1 MRLPRFYPIL
11 DTATLAIPLEVASG
25 ILLEEGAQI
34 LQLRHKEHFS
44 REMFD
49 IAGRVAT
56 LCRQAGALFVLN
68 DRADLAAL
76 LDAAVHLGQEDLTPE
91 QARRVMGSAV
101 IGYSTHNEA
110 QLRSSNE
117 QPADYV
123 ALGPIF
129 QTLSKRNPD
138 PVVSVLELKRLR
150 SLTER
155 PLVAIGGITR
165 ENAAAA
171 LAAGADSVAVIGDL
185 CPRDGDRAALKERA
199 REWMRLTN
207 E

>member
-1 MRLPRFYPIL
+1 
-11 DTATLAIPLEVASG
+11 
-25 ILLEEGAQI
+25 
-34 LQLRHKEHFS
+34 
-44 REMFD
+44 
-49 IAGRVAT
+49 
-56 LCRQAGALFVLN
+56 VLN

-91 QARRVMGSAV
+91 QARRVMGSSV

-110 QLRSSNE
+110 QLRSSND

>member
-49 IAGRVAT
+49 TAGRVAT

-91 QARRVMGSAV
+91 QARRVMGSSV

-110 QLRSSNE
+110 QLRSSND

>member
-11 DTATLAIPLEVASG
+11 DTAGVAIPLETAAG
-25 ILLEEGAQI
+25 ILLDEGAQI
-34 LQLRHKEHFS
+34 LQLRRKGHFG
-44 REMFD
+44 REMFET
-49 IAGRVAT
+49 AGRLAT

-129 QTLSKRNPD
+129 QTASKRNPD
-138 PVVSVLELKRLR
+138 PVVGVQVLKHLR

-155 PLVAIGGITR
+155 PLVAIGGITL
-165 ENAAAA
+165 ENAASV
-171 LAAGADSVAVIGDL
+171 LRAGADSVAVIGGL
-185 CPRDGDRAALKERA
+185 SLRDGDRAALRERA

>member
-11 DTATLAIPLEVASG
+11 DTAMLAIPLEAAAG
-25 ILLEEGAQI
+25 ILLDEGVQI

-44 REMFD
+44 REIFET
-49 IAGRVAT
+49 AGRIAT

-150 SLTER
+150 SLTDR

-165 ENAAAA
+165 ENADAA
-171 LAAGADSVAVIGDL
+171 LGAGADSVAVIGDL
-185 CPRDGDRAALKERA
+185 CPREGDRAALRERA

>member
-150 SLTER
+150 SLTDR

-165 ENAAAA
+165 ENADAA

-185 CPRDGDRAALKERA
+185 CPREGDRAALRERA

>member
-1 MRLPRFYPIL
+1 MRLPRFYPII

-49 IAGRVAT
+49 TAGRVAT

-91 QARRVMGSAV
+91 QARRVMGSSV

-110 QLRSSNE
+110 QLRSSND

-150 SLTER
+150 SLTGR

-165 ENAAAA
+165 ENADAA

-185 CPRDGDRAALKERA
+185 CPREGDRAALRERA

>member
-150 SLTER
+150 SLTGR

-165 ENAAAA
+165 ENADAA

-185 CPRDGDRAALKERA
+185 CPREGDRAALRERA

>member
-11 DTATLAIPLEVASG
+11 DTAILAIPLEAAAG

-44 REMFD
+44 REMFET
-49 IAGRVAT
+49 AGRVAT
-56 LCRQAGALFVLN
+56 LCRQAGALFVVN

-110 QLRSSNE
+110 QLRSSTE
-117 QPADYV
+117 QPADYA

-129 QTLSKRNPD
+129 QTASKRNPD
-138 PVVSVLELKRLR
+138 PVVGVPGLQRLR
-150 SLTER
+150 PLTAR

-165 ENAAAA
+165 ENAASV
-171 LAAGADSVAVIGDL
+171 LKAGADSVAVIGDL
-185 CPRDGDRAALKERA
+185 CPREGDRAALRERA
-199 REWMRLTN
+199 REWIRLTN

>member
-150 SLTER
+150 SLTDR

-165 ENAAAA
+165 ENADAA
-171 LAAGADSVAVIGDL
+171 LGAGADSVAVIGDL
-185 CPRDGDRAALKERA
+185 CPREGDRAALRERA

>member
-49 IAGRVAT
+49 TAGHVAT

-91 QARRVMGSAV
+91 QARRVMGSSV

-110 QLRSSNE
+110 QLRSSND

>member
-49 IAGRVAT
+49 TAGRVAT

-76 LDAAVHLGQEDLTPE
+76 LDAAVHMGQEDLTPE
-91 QARRVMGSAV
+91 QARRVMGSSV

-110 QLRSSNE
+110 QLRSSND

>member
-49 IAGRVAT
+49 TAGRVAT

-91 QARRVMGSAV
+91 QARRVMGSSV

-110 QLRSSNE
+110 QLRSSND

-150 SLTER
+150 SLTDR

-165 ENAAAA
+165 ENADAA

-185 CPRDGDRAALKERA
+185 CPREGDRAALRERA

>member
-11 DTATLAIPLEVASG
+11 DTAMLAIPLEAAAG
-25 ILLEEGAQI
+25 ILLDEGVQI
-34 LQLRHKEHFS
+34 LQLRHKKHFG
-44 REMFD
+44 REMFET
-49 IAGRVAT
+49 AGRIAT

-138 PVVSVLELKRLR
+138 PVVSVLGLKRLR
-150 SLTER
+150 SLTDR

-165 ENAAAA
+165 ENADAA

-185 CPRDGDRAALKERA
+185 WARDGDRAALRERA

>member
-11 DTATLAIPLEVASG
+11 DTATLTIPLETAAGV
-25 ILLEEGAQI
+25 LLDEGAQI

-44 REMFD
+44 REMFETAER
-49 IAGRVAT
+49 IAT

-110 QLRSSNE
+110 QLRSSND

-129 QTLSKRNPD
+129 QTVSKRDPD
-138 PVVSVLELKRLR
+138 AVVGVRELQRLR
-150 SLTER
+150 SFTER

-165 ENAAAA
+165 QNAASV
-171 LAAGADSVAVIGDL
+171 LDAGADSVAVIRDL
-185 CPRDGDRAALKERA
+185 CPRDGNSATLRERA
-199 REWMRLTN
+199 REWIRLTN

>member
-11 DTATLAIPLEVASG
+11 DTAGLAIPLETAAG
-25 ILLEEGAQI
+25 ILLDEGAQI
-34 LQLRHKEHFS
+34 LQLRHKEHFG
-44 REMFD
+44 REMFET
-49 IAGRVAT
+49 AGRIAT

-76 LDAAVHLGQEDLTPE
+76 LDSAVHLGQEDLTPE

-129 QTLSKRNPD
+129 QTASKRNPD
-138 PVVSVLELKRLR
+138 PVVGVPELKRLR
-150 SLTER
+150 LLTER
-155 PLVAIGGITR
+155 PLVAIGGITL
-165 ENAAAA
+165 ENAASV
-171 LAAGADSVAVIGDL
+171 LRAGADSVAVIGGL
-185 CPRDGDRAALKERA
+185 SLRDGDRAALRERA
-199 REWMRLTN
+199 REWIRLTN

>member
-11 DTATLAIPLEVASG
+11 DTATLAIPLEAAAG
-25 ILLEEGAQI
+25 ILLDEGVQI
-34 LQLRHKEHFS
+34 LQLRHKKHFG
-44 REMFD
+44 REMFET
-49 IAGRVAT
+49 AGRIAT

-138 PVVSVLELKRLR
+138 PVVSVLGLKRLR
-150 SLTER
+150 SLTDR

-165 ENAAAA
+165 ENADAA

-185 CPRDGDRAALKERA
+185 WARDGDRAALRERA

>member
-11 DTATLAIPLEVASG
+11 DTAMLGIPLEAAAG
-25 ILLEEGAQI
+25 ILLDEGVQI
-34 LQLRHKEHFS
+34 LQLRHKEHFG

-49 IAGRVAT
+49 TAGRIAT

-150 SLTER
+150 SLTDR

-165 ENAAAA
+165 ENADAA
-171 LAAGADSVAVIGDL
+171 LGAGADSVAVIGDL
-185 CPRDGDRAALKERA
+185 CPREGDRAALRERA